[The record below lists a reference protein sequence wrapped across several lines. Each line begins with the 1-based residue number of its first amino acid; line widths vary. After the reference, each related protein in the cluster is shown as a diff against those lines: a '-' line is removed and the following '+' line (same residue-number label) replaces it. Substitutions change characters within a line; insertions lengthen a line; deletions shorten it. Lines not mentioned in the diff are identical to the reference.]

1 MDSFRLLV
9 LKSAEM
15 DELLALK
22 FVTMEFSMM
31 VLDALLTACQ
41 FIQDILVL
49 PVQQLLL
56 PYVSS
61 DAEITFLILLESFVT
76 MAIN

>member
-31 VLDALLTACQ
+31 VLDAL
-41 FIQDILVL
+41 
-49 PVQQLLL
+49 
-56 PYVSS
+56 
-61 DAEITFLILLESFVT
+61 
-76 MAIN
+76 